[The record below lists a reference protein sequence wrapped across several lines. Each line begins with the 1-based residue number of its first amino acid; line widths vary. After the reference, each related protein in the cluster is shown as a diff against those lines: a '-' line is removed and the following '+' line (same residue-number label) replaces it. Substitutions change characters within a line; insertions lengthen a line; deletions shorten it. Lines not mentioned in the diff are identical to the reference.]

1 MIKYLSRLIIMELTH
16 EARENAWKKCGK
28 LCPMVFAF
36 AINPQDVDK
45 DIVYPSH
52 HMCHMMVHTKIGA
65 LLTTDGLSNP
75 FDERWKDAPHQNG
88 FKVELYYMTDEPV
101 LEYNWESYIDNSMLR
116 NPCFQMLGQVEE
128 IIAKYT
134 HSIYDILERDKFV
147 HLMIDDRFVPKEYW
161 DKFSITRTEE
171 DGKKTCKACV
181 LLGLEH
187 DAVTSKFDGPLSKIR
202 FVNVKLLTNDE
213 FFFMIENS
221 EKELAEKFQECEDRL
236 ISSFDRKS
244 II

>member
-1 MIKYLSRLIIMELTH
+1 MFAKTDILDFTYETRK
-16 EARENAWKKCGK
+16 AAWETCGK
-28 LCPMVFAF
+28 LCPMTFAF
-36 AINPQDVDK
+36 VINPQDIDK
-45 DIVYPSH
+45 DIAYPSRQ
-52 HMCHMMVHTKIGA
+52 MSHMMVHTKIGT

-75 FDERWKDAPHQNG
+75 FDERWKDPPHQNG
-88 FKVELYYMTDEPV
+88 FKVELYYMTDEV
-101 LEYNWESYIDNSMLR
+101 LSEYNGESYMDNSMLK

-128 IIAKYT
+128 IIVK
-134 HSIYDILERDKFV
+134 HIMSIYHILERDGTA

-171 DGKKTCKACV
+171 DGRKTCKACV

-187 DAVTSKFDGPLSKIR
+187 DAVTSEFDGPLSKIR

-213 FFFMIENS
+213 FFFMMENS
-221 EKELAEKFQECEDRL
+221 EKELAEKFQEHENRL
-236 ISSFDRKS
+236 VSSFDRKS